1 MFFLAKQTIMKI
13 IKKLLKYI
21 TIFILSLVTYLLVVT
36 LLSFVSVNKDLVKNQ
51 EEIPVYILSNG
62 VHTDIVVPVKNE
74 IHDWSQKI
82 KFTDVKAQNQD
93 YEYIAFGWGDK
104 GFYLDTPTW
113 SDLKTSTALK
123 AVSGFNS
130 TAMHVTFYTK
140 LQENENCI
148 KLFVS
153 QSSYKKLIRF
163 IQDSFQ
169 LENDNFSKIET
180 NAVYGLHDAFYEA
193 KGRYSLFYTCNTWAN
208 QALKAANKKA
218 ALWTIFD
225 FGIFQHYK

>member
-1 MFFLAKQTIMKI
+1 MKKSGKKIFRFLTLFSLAI
-13 IKKLLKYI
+13 IFYL
-21 TIFILSLVTYLLVVT
+21 IFVV
-36 LLSFVSVNKDLVKNQ
+36 LISY
-51 EEIPVYILSNG
+51 IPVNSDIPLKSLARPVPIYILSNG